1 MALYSRNS
9 EKRRIFNE
17 LKRQQD
23 EVIGG
28 MCRLGNRPISPKS
41 QMEQEKRIRREI
53 ANSNER
59 RRMKSIN
66 AGFQSLRQLL
76 PQQDGEKL
84 SKAAILQN
92 TAEYIYQLEQEKAR
106 LLVQN
111 CQLKRMLNSQ
121 MNVDSDGSS
130 SDSPLPKRKKTD
142 TVESS
147 DEGIGSMSPRGST
160 SNMTEEMKQEMI
172 DLRDRLHRE
181 HQLQIEHEKQT
192 HSLDIQMYDDQ
203 VPGTIEQ
210 HLPEKAKVEQH
221 YSYILNKE
229 HLSSPTAGVSQ
240 NESDSSEGS
249 VPLPLTDIP
258 EDLSGK
264 SSTVLSSHS
273 SDTEMV
279 SSSQLYVLDSS
290 VLTSKP
296 IHLVSNEVCIS
307 HLKPANTKEPTQYA
321 TLSRTYQA
329 NSTSRQN
336 LETIVEAI
344 RHLEGDHMF
353 RDDPEPFSKPESER
367 TVSDNVSSNE
377 LLTDPFQILC
387 ETTKSSAL
395 HSQVFQCSSS
405 TQTRPGVIVTNHS

>member
-17 LKRQQD
+17 LRRQQD

-76 PQQDGEKL
+76 PQQEGEKL

-130 SDSPLPKRKKTD
+130 SDSPLPKRKKTE

-160 SNMTEEMKQEMI
+160 TNVTEEMKQEMI
-172 DLRDRLHRE
+172 DLQDRVHKE
-181 HQLQIEHEKQT
+181 HQLQIIHEKQAQ
-192 HSLDIQMYDDQ
+192 SLDMQMYADQ
-203 VPGTIEQ
+203 VLGTIEE
-210 HLPEKAKVEQH
+210 HLPEKTKIEQH
-221 YSYILNKE
+221 SSYLLNKE
-229 HLSSPTAGVSQ
+229 HLSSPTAGLSQ

-249 VPLPLTDIP
+249 VPLPCTDIP

-264 SSTVLSSHS
+264 ACTVLSSHS
-273 SDTEMV
+273 RDIEMA
-279 SSSQLYVLDSS
+279 SSTQLYVVDSS
-290 VLTSKP
+290 ILTSKP
-296 IHLVSNEVCIS
+296 IPLVSNDVCIS
-307 HLKPANTKEPTQYA
+307 PLKPAKTKDLTHYT
-321 TLSRTYQA
+321 TLSHTYQA

-353 RDDPEPFSKPESER
+353 RDDPEPFIIPKSER
-367 TVSDNVSSNE
+367 TVSDDTSPDE
-377 LLTDPFQILC
+377 LSTNSFQVLC
-387 ETTKSSAL
+387 ETTKNSAL
-395 HSQVFQCSSS
+395 HSHVFHCSSNM
-405 TQTRPGVIVTNHS
+405 QTRPGVIVTNHS